1 MVYDSVRFLQ
11 NKAQVYGTHDI
22 WRILSIAPARPL
34 FTLSLYLNYVL
45 TGMQPYY
52 LRLMNMAILA
62 GAGLALAWLIVILLE
77 IPSLCVPGTPREKR
91 AVGLFLGLLFA
102 VHPLQSYAVLY
113 LWQREA
119 IMACLF
125 YFSSLAVYLGA
136 RSGRLRQTNLA
147 YTLTAGLFFAGLL
160 SKENVATLPIMMFLA
175 ELVFF
180 SRSFSQI
187 LKRSLLIILLTL
199 PVLIIYLFVAYSLH
213 GPETPHAQG
222 MVNRLLS
229 QYGYAGISPVEVLL
243 TECRVFFS
251 YLLMML
257 APLPQFLEFI
267 RAQSISRSLLEPTV
281 TMFALAGV
289 LALIASG
296 VALLRK
302 YPLISFGIFFC
313 IIAVL
318 PESILIPHYL
328 FFGNRAIL
336 PSAGVMIIMGYLLTA
351 LLARSGA
358 PSRTWAI
365 RTAMPA
371 LVLVFVCVAAVS
383 FAQATSWSP
392 LQFWKTPADRL
403 PRYSAQLEQWAY
415 LDIVVS
421 GTAEELKAGKYAEAI
436 DLFGKACSMSPEETS
451 DLSNFRGQIDRS
463 NAFKIAGENLA
474 RNFPS
479 HEDRTSAVWMN
490 LGATLAALGDKT
502 GFELSLKQALEIKPN
517 LAEAHFSLA
526 EYYLSNDRLESAW
539 DNMKRAADSAPSDPR
554 FLNGLGKI
562 LLKQG
567 KASEAVS
574 FLEKTIETA
583 PGFDE
588 AYYNLGEVYVSM
600 TMLREA
606 ELRFRK
612 ALQLNGKNWK
622 AHNSLGLLLAQSG
635 NTADAMSH
643 FQTALSLSPRNWR
656 IYNNLGVMLAKSGDY
671 RNAAIQF
678 QKALEINPQDLSAK
692 ANLARLRNLLG
703 NPALK

>member
-1 MVYDSVRFLQ
+1 MVDR
-11 NKAQVYGTHDI
+11 H
-22 WRILSIAPARPL
+22 PAGNRDYP
-34 FTLSLYLNYVL
+34 
-45 TGMQPYY
+45 
-52 LRLMNMAILA
+52 R
-62 GAGLALAWLIVILLE
+62 
-77 IPSLCVPGTPREKR
+77 VPGTLNEKK
-91 AVGLFLGLLFA
+91 AVGLFLGLLFVA
-102 VHPLQSYAVLY
+102 HPLQSYAVLY

-125 YFSSLAVYLGA
+125 YFSSLALYLGA
-136 RSGRLRQTNLA
+136 RSGRFRRTNLA
-147 YTLTAGLFFAGLL
+147 YTLTAGLFLAGLL

-175 ELVFF
+175 ELIFF

-187 LKRSLLIILLTL
+187 LRRSLLIILLTL
-199 PVLIIYLFVAYSLH
+199 PVLIIYIFVAYSLH
-213 GPETPHAQG
+213 GSETPHAQG

-229 QYGYAGISPVEVLL
+229 QYGYVGISPVEVLL

-281 TMFALAGV
+281 TIFAVAGV
-289 LALIASG
+289 FALIASG

-336 PSAGVMIIMGYLLTA
+336 PMAGIMIVMAYVLTA
-351 LLARSGA
+351 LLARTGA
-358 PSRTWAI
+358 ESRTWAVRPVI
-365 RTAMPA
+365 SA
-371 LVLVFVCVAAVS
+371 LVLLFVCVAAVS
-383 FAQATSWSP
+383 FAQATKWSP
-392 LQFWKTPADRL
+392 LQFWKMPADRL

-421 GTAEELKAGKYAEAI
+421 GTSEQLKAGKYAGAI

-451 DLSNFRGQIDRS
+451 DLSNFSGQIERS
-463 NAFKIAGENLA
+463 NAFKIAGENLVK
-474 RNFPS
+474 NFPGR
-479 HEDRTSAVWMN
+479 EERTSAVWMN
-490 LGATLAALGDKT
+490 LGTALAALGDKT
-502 GFELSLKQALEIKPN
+502 GFELSLKKAIEIKPN
-517 LAEAHFSLA
+517 FAHAHFSLA
-526 EYYLSNDRLESAW
+526 EYYISKDRLESAW
-539 DNMKRAADSAPSDPR
+539 DHMKKAADSAPSDSR

-567 KASEAVS
+567 KASEAVP

-588 AYYNLGEVYVSM
+588 AYYNLGEAYVSM
-600 TMLREA
+600 TMFREA

-635 NTADAMSH
+635 NTAEAVSH
-643 FQTALSLSPRNWR
+643 FNTALSLSPPELEDLQQSWCHAGQVGRLSKRCNTVSE
-656 IYNNLGVMLAKSGDY
+656 GSG
-671 RNAAIQF
+671 N
-678 QKALEINPQDLSAK
+678 
-692 ANLARLRNLLG
+692 
-703 NPALK
+703 